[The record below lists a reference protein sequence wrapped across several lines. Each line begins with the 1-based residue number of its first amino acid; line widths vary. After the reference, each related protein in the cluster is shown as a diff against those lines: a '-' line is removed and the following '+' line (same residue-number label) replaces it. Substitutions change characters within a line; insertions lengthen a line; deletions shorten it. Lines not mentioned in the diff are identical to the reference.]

1 MRHFIKSR
9 NLIAAGLLLGGT
21 IGLPA
26 NAIAGDEDRARAAV
40 AAAQGRIDAAAQAG
54 ATEHAASILEQ
65 ARMAAAEAEKLVKK
79 RDNEDASSHKAA
91 QATALAELAIATSE
105 LKKLQQERDQ
115 LRAGQ

>member
-1 MRHFIKSR
+1 MHHFIRSR
-9 NLIAAGLLLGGT
+9 SLVAAGLLLGG
-21 IGLPA
+21 ILVAPVS
-26 NAIAGDEDRARAAV
+26 AIAGDGDRARPAE

-65 ARMAAAEAEKLVKK
+65 AKMAAAEAEKLVKK

-91 QATALAELAIATSE
+91 QATALADLAIATTE